1 MCVISNVMDHY
12 NPLFPAPTP
21 LPVDGPGVHDFDWTK
36 FFQPPIDL
44 VELRKLVDEFKEAVA
59 AAKKLDIIL
68 KQPDCIDPEKAKLE
82 ERVAALE
89 ARLAEI
95 DAWRGR

>member
-12 NPLFPAPTP
+12 NPLFPVPAPF
-21 LPVDGPGVHDFDWTK
+21 PGTVPSQTFDFTQM
-36 FFQPPIDL
+36 FTPPIDL

-95 DAWRGR
+95 DTWRGR